1 MALAEFIR
9 PDKRFDNIQA
19 LIVQMDEDAKAAR
32 QALAVS
38 VSEEANP

>member
-1 MALAEFIR
+1 VALVEFIR
-9 PDKRFDNIQA
+9 PDKRFDDIKA

-38 VSEEANP
+38 VSEGANP